1 MVTKNLKISLVGLG
15 GCGKTSL
22 YSVAFAEKSPQDTKA
37 LSPTILYETRRHP
50 FLGLQVGIFD
60 FGGQEQYRK
69 EYMEKPDIFKGTDIL
84 IPIVDLHDP
93 NNFDQAQEYFNGLLD
108 IYRKN
113 NEKPKVFLF
122 LHKYDTEQYEK
133 ELLDTNVKKAKE
145 IFVDI
150 FKDYEFEYMLTSIY
164 DQDKLAKTFRD
175 ILIASYADLKS
186 HVEKAEELLEEI
198 KAKIIISDISGNVIV
213 HNVQG
218 VSSGLT
224 LRGDLRDFINA
235 CNTVRENIFM
245 NDSAAFK
252 GSSDDGKEI
261 ELHIFKYILSVL
273 IMKSEELDMESQDKL
288 QTLLNDMKLFAD
300 LVISA
305 HVD

>member
-1 MVTKNLKISLVGLG
+1 MKISLVGLS

-22 YSVAFAEKSPQDTKA
+22 YSVAFAEKTPEDTKNLA
-37 LSPTILYETRRHP
+37 PTILYETRRHP

-60 FGGQEQYRK
+60 FGGQEDYRR

-93 NNFDQAQEYFNGLLD
+93 NNFAQAKEYFEGLLG

-122 LHKYDTEQYEK
+122 LHKYDVEDYQK
-133 ELLDTNVKKAKE
+133 ELLDTNVKNAKE
-145 IFVDI
+145 LFLDM
-150 FKDYEFEYMLTSIY
+150 FKDYDFNYMLTSIY
-164 DQDKLAKTFRD
+164 EHDKLAKTFRD

-186 HVEKAEELLEEI
+186 HVEKAEELLQEI
-198 KAKIIISDISGNVIV
+198 KAKIIVSDISGNVIV

-224 LRGDLRDFINA
+224 LRSDLRDFINA
-235 CNTVRENIFM
+235 CNTVRENMFM
-245 NDSAAFK
+245 NDSATFK
-252 GSSDDGKEI
+252 GISEDGKEI
-261 ELHIFKYILSVL
+261 ELYIIKYILSVL
-273 IMKSEELDMESQDKL
+273 VMKSGEIDMGSQDKIS
-288 QTLLNDMKLFAD
+288 TLLNDMKLFAD

-305 HVD
+305 HTE

>member
-1 MVTKNLKISLVGLG
+1 MKISLVGLS

-22 YSVAFAEKSPQDTKA
+22 YSCAFAEKSPEDTKR

-69 EYMEKPDIFKGTDIL
+69 EYMEKPDVFRGTDIL

-93 NNFDQAQEYFNGLLD
+93 KNFEQAKKYFMGLLD
-108 IYRKN
+108 IHRKN
-113 NEKPKVFLF
+113 NEKPKVFLL
-122 LHKYDTEQYEK
+122 LHKYDTENYQK

-145 IFVDI
+145 IFLDL
-150 FKDYEFEYMLTSIY
+150 FEDYDFNYMLTSIY
-164 DQDKLAKTFRD
+164 LQDELAKVFRD
-175 ILIASYADLKS
+175 ILISSYADLKA
-186 HVEKAEELLEEI
+186 HVEKAEKYLEEI
-198 KAKIIISDISGNVIV
+198 KAKIIVSDISGNVIV
-213 HNVQG
+213 HNVPG

-235 CNTVRENIFM
+235 CNIVRENVFM
-245 NDSAAFK
+245 SDSAIFK
-252 GSSDDGKEI
+252 GRSEDGKEI
-261 ELHIFKYILSVL
+261 ELHILKYIISVL
-273 IMKSEELDMESQDKL
+273 VMKAGEIDVESQDKL
-288 QTLLNDMKLFAD
+288 NVLLRDMALFAD

-305 HVD
+305 HSE

>member
-1 MVTKNLKISLVGLG
+1 MKISLVGLG

-22 YSVAFAEKSPQDTKA
+22 YSVAFAEKSAEDTKS

-69 EYMEKPDIFKGTDIL
+69 EYMEKPDVFRGTDIL

-93 NNFDQAQEYFNGLLD
+93 KTFEQAKEYFIGLLD

-113 NEKPKVFLF
+113 NEKPKIFLF
-122 LHKYDTEQYEK
+122 LHKYDTEDYQK

-145 IFVDI
+145 IFLDI
-150 FKDYEFEYMLTSIY
+150 FKDYDFDFMLTSIY
-164 DQDKLAKTFRD
+164 QQDELAKVFRD
-175 ILIASYADLKS
+175 ILISSYTDLKT
-186 HVEKAEELLEEI
+186 HVEKAEEKLEEI
-198 KAKIIISDISGNVIV
+198 KAKIIVSDVSGNVIV

-224 LRGDLRDFINA
+224 LRGDLRDFINS

-245 NDSAAFK
+245 SDSAMFK
-252 GSSDDGKEI
+252 GRNDDGKEI
-261 ELHIFKYILSVL
+261 ELHIFKYIISVL
-273 IMKSEELDMESQDKL
+273 IMKTRELDKDSQEKL
-288 QTLLNDMKLFAD
+288 NTLLNDMRLFAD
-300 LVISA
+300 LIISA
-305 HVD
+305 HTD

>member
-1 MVTKNLKISLVGLG
+1 MKISLVGLG

-22 YSVAFAEKSPQDTKA
+22 YSVAFAEKSPEDTKG

-69 EYMEKPDIFKGTDIL
+69 EYMEKPEIFRGTDIL

-93 NNFDQAQEYFNGLLD
+93 KNFEQAKDYFKGLLD

-122 LHKYDTEQYEK
+122 LHKYDTEKYQK
-133 ELLDTNVKKAKE
+133 ELLDTNVNKAKE
-145 IFVDI
+145 IFLDI
-150 FKDYEFEYMLTSIY
+150 FKDYDFNYKLTSIY
-164 DQDKLAKTFRD
+164 QQDELAKVFRD
-175 ILIASYADLKS
+175 ILISSYAELKT
-186 HVEKAEELLEEI
+186 HVEKAEKQLEEV
-198 KAKIIISDISGNVIV
+198 KAKIIISDVSGNVIV

-245 NDSAAFK
+245 SDSASFS
-252 GSSDDGKEI
+252 GQNEDGKEI
-261 ELHIFKYILSVL
+261 ELYIFKYIISVL
-273 IMKSEELDMESQDKL
+273 VMKSGKLETVSQEKL
-288 QTLLNDMKLFAD
+288 NTLLNDMKLFAD
-300 LVISA
+300 LIISA
-305 HVD
+305 HSD

>member
-1 MVTKNLKISLVGLG
+1 MKISLVGLG
-15 GCGKTSL
+15 GSGKTSL
-22 YSVAFAEKSPQDTKA
+22 YSVAFAEKSPQETKA

-93 NNFDQAQEYFNGLLD
+93 KNFEQAKEYFKGLLD

-113 NEKPKVFLF
+113 NERPKVFLF
-122 LHKYDTEQYEK
+122 LHKYDSEQYEK
-133 ELLDTNVKKAKE
+133 ELLDTNVKMAKE
-145 IFVDI
+145 IFIDM
-150 FKDYEFEYMLTSIY
+150 FKDYDFEYMLTSIY
-164 DQDKLAKTFRD
+164 DQDNLAKTFRD

-186 HVEKAEELLEEI
+186 HVEKAEERLEEI
-198 KAKIIISDISGNVIV
+198 KAKIIVSDISGNVIV

-245 NDSAAFK
+245 NDSAVFK
-252 GSSDDGKEI
+252 GMSDDGKEI

-273 IMKSEELDMESQDKL
+273 IMKSEELDKESQEKL
-288 QTLLNDMKLFAD
+288 NTLLKDMKLFAD

>member
-1 MVTKNLKISLVGLG
+1 
-15 GCGKTSL
+15 
-22 YSVAFAEKSPQDTKA
+22 

-69 EYMEKPDIFKGTDIL
+69 EYMEKPEIFKGTDVL

-93 NNFDQAQEYFNGLLD
+93 KSFSQAKEYFKGLLD

-113 NEKPKVFLF
+113 NEKPKIFLF
-122 LHKYDTEQYEK
+122 FHKFDTTDYQK

-145 IFVDI
+145 IFLDM
-150 FKDYEFEYMLTSIY
+150 FKEYEFSYMLTSIY
-164 DQDKLAKTFRD
+164 QQDELAKVFRD
-175 ILIASYADLKS
+175 ILISSYAELKT
-186 HVEKAEELLEEI
+186 HVEKAEAKLEEI
-198 KAKIIISDISGNVIV
+198 KAKIIISDVSGNVIV

-224 LRGDLRDFINA
+224 LRGDLRDFIDA

-245 NDSAAFK
+245 SDSAVFK
-252 GSSDDGKEI
+252 GLNEDGKEI
-261 ELHIFKYILSVL
+261 ELHIFKYIISVL
-273 IMKSEELDMESQDKL
+273 IMKTGEIDRDSQDKL
-288 QTLLNDMKLFAD
+288 NMLLNDMKLFAD
-300 LVISA
+300 LIISA
-305 HVD
+305 HAD

>member
-1 MVTKNLKISLVGLG
+1 MSLIGLA

-22 YSVAFAEKSPQDTKA
+22 YSVAFAEKSPEDTKG

-60 FGGQEQYRK
+60 FGGQEEYRR
-69 EYMEKPDIFKGTDIL
+69 EYMEKPEIFRGTDIL

-93 NNFDQAQEYFNGLLD
+93 NNFEQAKEYIEGLMD

-122 LHKYDTEQYEK
+122 LHKYDTEKYQK
-133 ELLDTNVKKAKE
+133 ELLDTNVKKAK
-145 IFVDI
+145 DI
-150 FKDYEFEYMLTSIY
+150 FLDMFKEYDFNYVLSSIY
-164 DQDKLAKTFRD
+164 QQDELRKIFRD
-175 ILIASYADLKS
+175 ILISSYSNLKA
-186 HVEKAEELLEEI
+186 HVEKAESQLEEI
-198 KAKIIISDISGNVIV
+198 KAKIIISDVSGNVIV

-245 NDSAAFK
+245 SDSADFK
-252 GSSDDGKEI
+252 GRNEEGKEI
-261 ELHIFKYILSVL
+261 ELHIFKYIITVL
-273 IMKSEELDMESQDKL
+273 VMKSEELDAESQNKL
-288 QTLLNDMKLFAD
+288 NTLLNDMNLFAD
-300 LVISA
+300 LIISA
-305 HVD
+305 HTD

>member
-1 MVTKNLKISLVGLG
+1 MKLSLIGLS

-22 YSVAFAEKSPQDTKA
+22 YSVAFAEKTAQDTKS

-69 EYMEKPDIFKGTDIL
+69 EYLEKPDIFRGTDIL

-93 NNFDQAQEYFNGLLD
+93 GNFERAKEYFVGLLD

-113 NEKPKVFLF
+113 NEKPRVFLL
-122 LHKYDTEQYEK
+122 LHKYDTEEYQK
-133 ELLDTNVKKAKE
+133 ELLDTNVQKAKE
-145 IFVDI
+145 TFMDI
-150 FKDYEFEYMLTSIY
+150 FKDYDFDYMLTSIY
-164 DQDKLAKTFRD
+164 EQDKLAKVFRD
-175 ILIASYADLKS
+175 ILISSYAELKN
-186 HVEKAEELLEEI
+186 HVEKAEKQLEEI
-198 KAKIIISDISGNVIV
+198 KAKVIIADISGNVIS

-224 LRGDLRDFINA
+224 LRGDLRDYINA

-245 NDSAAFK
+245 SDSAEFK
-252 GSSDDGKEI
+252 GRCEDGKEV
-261 ELHIFKYILSVL
+261 ELYIFKYIISVL
-273 IMKSEELDMESQDKL
+273 ILKTGEIDMTSQDKIN
-288 QTLLNDMKLFAD
+288 LLLKDMKLFAD
-300 LVISA
+300 LIISA
-305 HVD
+305 HSD